1 MAAKKLV
8 EVPNKSRRGEA
19 PRRKSFRLHQSK
31 IDHAMEV
38 LGTSTET
45 ETVERALELV
55 IFRDALVE
63 GVREMRGAGLVN
75 LMDG

>member
-1 MAAKKLV
+1 MAAKKLA
-8 EVPNKSRRGEA
+8 EVPRKGRRGEA

-31 IDHAMEV
+31 IDNAMEV

-55 IFRDALVE
+55 VFRDALVK
-63 GVREMRGAGLVN
+63 GVREMRGAGLIDV
-75 LMDG
+75 MEE